1 MRTKKRYTKK
11 QRKQRKAEIIR
22 NKHLC
27 KRYPFLIPRQVWTG
41 KVVWKVFHDKYTYP
55 YCYTELD
62 DMEDGWRAKFGIQM
76 CEEIRQE
83 LVKYNFLYNYRI
95 LEIKEKFGEL
105 RWYNSGIP
113 KGSKIWDIINKYTL
127 ISRQTCLRC
136 GAPAK
141 IVDFNGWLT
150 PLCDKCQEKMN
161 G

>member
-11 QRKQRKAEIIR
+11 QRKQRKATIIQNR
-22 NKHLC
+22 HLC
-27 KRYPFLIPRQVWTG
+27 KRYPFLIPRHAWTG
-41 KVVWKVFHDKYTYP
+41 KIVWKVFHDKYTYP

-83 LVKYNFLYNYRI
+83 LIKYNFLHDYRI
-95 LEIKEKFGEL
+95 LQIKEKFGGL
-105 RWYNSGIP
+105 RWYDCGIP
-113 KGSKIWDIINKYTL
+113 KGSKIWDIIDKYSF

-141 IVDFNGWLT
+141 IIDLNGWLT
-150 PLCDKCQEKMN
+150 PLCDKCLEKMN

>member
-1 MRTKKRYTKK
+1 MS
-11 QRKQRKAEIIR
+11 R
-22 NKHLC
+22 NKKERKRLKAKKIQNRKLC
-27 KRYPFLIPRQVWTG
+27 RRYPFLIPRNAWTG
-41 KVVWKVFHDKYTYP
+41 KIIWKQFKDASKYE
-55 YCYTELD
+55 YTELD

-83 LVKYNFLYNYRI
+83 LIKYNFLYDYRI
-95 LEIKEKFGEL
+95 FQIKEKFGGL
-105 RWYNSGIP
+105 RWYDCGIP
-113 KGSKIWDIINKYTL
+113 KGSKIWDIIDKYTF

-141 IVDFNGWLT
+141 IIDFNGWLT

>member
-1 MRTKKRYTKK
+1 MKTKKRYTKK

-27 KRYPFLIPRQVWTG
+27 KRYPFLIPRNVFTD
-41 KVVWKVFHDKYTYP
+41 KVVWKAYHNKYTYP

-83 LVKYNFLYNYRI
+83 LIKYNFLHDYRI
-95 LEIKEKFGEL
+95 LQIKEKFGEL
-105 RWYNSGIP
+105 RWYDCGIP
-113 KGSKIWDIINKYTL
+113 KGSKIWNIIDKYSL
-127 ISRQTCLRC
+127 ISRQTCLSC

-141 IVDFNGWLT
+141 IIDLNGWLT
-150 PLCDKCQEKMN
+150 PLCDRCQEKMN